1 MRVTAQPKKQK
12 DKDPEDKIIGRVV
25 TRLRIETGATYDDI
39 SDWLISKNNYMTPS
53 SVCDLSSG
61 KSTRYPSRIV
71 SIAEYFR
78 EVHGLSY
85 VNADY
90 LLTGSD
96 KEQEY
101 VKAERE
107 INRNSRVEEP
117 LPLFD
122 FAEKEAV

>member
-12 DKDPEDKIIGRVV
+12 DKDPEDKILGRVI

-61 KSTRYPSRIV
+61 KATRYPSRLT

-78 EVHGLSY
+78 EVHKLEY
-85 VNADY
+85 VTVDY
-90 LLTGSD
+90 LLTGSE

-101 VKAERE
+101 AKIERE
-107 INRNSRVEEP
+107 IAMNSKVVEP
-117 LPLFD
+117 LPLFE
-122 FAEKEAV
+122 FIEKEAI